1 VISAAFHVAGA
12 VQPSYPL
19 YAELQLAMQS
29 FVEYLIPHSDPP
41 CFKIPQGDGQPAV
54 LVTTDPRAFKLFD
67 GHGFLDTACR
77 FHCTYAA
84 LPAAA
89 SVLDVFA
96 AFGSRLRVARAAL
109 GIEPSLLLAELD
121 TIARAA
127 TDAARAAAVPSGAPS
142 AAAPTS
148 VLESSISGSISGSI
162 SVAQLECLERG
173 AVLSEPLLGLDLGLV
188 FHRLQKALHRLLRSE
203 RRADDGTAQ
212 YLLGV
217 SSAVAS
223 GEAEAWRAAAGR
235 DLLAEVWEELD
246 VDALLEA
253 IDAAATNELPEE
265 EVEEALYDVDEVIA
279 AAVWAGRPAAVR
291 RLAAETA
298 KTLRDV
304 PERFAPLADVG
315 IAMAR
320 LPAVGRDADVYDYW
334 FALADAGKWA

>member
-1 VISAAFHVAGA
+1 VAVEEAVETRSELEVLLEQLDELLTEGAVDAEDALEIAVVAG
-12 VQPSYPL
+12 
-19 YAELQLAMQS
+19 LAHR
-29 FVEYLIPHSDPP
+29 L
-41 CFKIPQGDGQPAV
+41 GA
-54 LVTTDPRAFKLFD
+54 
-67 GHGFLDTACR
+67 
-77 FHCTYAA
+77 
-84 LPAAA
+84 PAAA
-89 SVLDVFA
+89 
-96 AFGSRLRVARAAL
+96 
-109 GIEPSLLLAELD
+109 
-121 TIARAA
+121 
-127 TDAARAAAVPSGAPS
+127 
-142 AAAPTS
+142 
-148 VLESSISGSISGSI
+148 
-162 SVAQLECLERG
+162 
-173 AVLSEPLLGLDLGLV
+173 LV
-188 FHRLQKALHRLLRSE
+188 
-203 RRADDGTAQ
+203 D
-212 YLLGV
+212 
-217 SSAVAS
+217 
-223 GEAEAWRAAAGR
+223 AEAWRAAAGR